1 MISYRL
7 GAWATVTWGI
17 LAILTAFMNLSSS
30 PASDDPAREFV
41 NAVSQPQVVK
51 INEPTLDDQDNGILN
66 TTLETAKAA
75 IGWLVFMVNAAALN
89 HPFWKGDLV
98 VVRYVFLLFSAPLLF
113 IIARAGQELIGG
125 MFRGLSRILP
135 I

>member
-1 MISYRL
+1 MRFKGTSESQWDDILDRL
-7 GAWATVTWGI
+7 GPVFGVACDDAH
-17 LAILTAFMNLSSS
+17 
-30 PASDDPAREFV
+30 SDDRDVF
-41 NAVSQPQVVK
+41 
-51 INEPTLDDQDNGILN
+51 G
-66 TTLETAKAA
+66 
-75 IGWLVFMVNAAALN
+75 GWIMVNAAALN

-98 VVRYVFLLFSAPLLF
+98 VVRYVFMLFSAPLLF